1 MKPGESKKTDYEWLS
16 EQGLCH
22 RCRKARPAPGR
33 KYCFD
38 CLDKIR
44 EENAKRYDP
53 EKARAYLQRRREI
66 YWEKK
71 EAGICVRCSRPATHG
86 LYCYEHSI
94 AVKRHSRETEDR
106 RKRER
111 HERGLVPEYRKEKGL
126 CLWCGG
132 ELGETR
138 HGALCAECAGKAS
151 EYGKR
156 SAQKKDSP
164 FRIAAQKEVTGW
176 QRRKRMREYKVFKL
190 PDGSIYAQWSDM
202 IDKYPNG
209 SHGGKLIA
217 TGECGTF
224 KELIAIK
231 RTWEK

>member
-1 MKPGESKKTDYEWLS
+1 MQSGESKKTDYEWLT
-16 EQGLCH
+16 EMNLCH
-22 RCRKARPAPGR
+22 MCRKERPAPGR
-33 KYCFD
+33 KHCFG

-44 EENAKRYDP
+44 ARNAKNYDP
-53 EKARAYLQRRREI
+53 ERERAYRTRRREI
-66 YWEKK
+66 YREKK

-94 AVKRHSRETEDR
+94 AAKRHNRETADR

-111 HERGLVPEYRKEKGL
+111 HERGLVPEYRREKGL
-126 CLWCGG
+126 CLRCGG
-132 ELGETR
+132 ELGGTG

-156 SAQKKDSP
+156 S
-164 FRIAAQKEVTGW
+164 AQKEVTGW

-209 SHGGKLIA
+209 SYGGKLIA

-224 KELIAIK
+224 KELMAIK